1 MKRYLWKCTKCGT
14 LMFIE
19 TELDEKHIHK
29 YPPCPCGFKR
39 MDPVNE

>member
-1 MKRYLWKCTKCGT
+1 
-14 LMFIE
+14 MFIE